1 MEIWAPG
8 CEGCGRHRREGG
20 VLCVPGPTSPYPHR
34 QGMEGWGGKLASI
47 GSSKVT
53 QVTLAGRAKNCCRQS
68 TAGPMAGG
76 QRGPEETARSPQP
89 AHAPGPCGGPQC
101 QARAE
106 PVLTVSQELV
116 LSHSEVLSLS
126 GNSGVEREGMPKKK
140 QKRQKTQTHLDK
152 KGWG

>member
-1 MEIWAPG
+1 MLYLT
-8 CEGCGRHRREGG
+8 CEKIQEWKSGLQDVKDAEGTGGRGG

-116 LSHSEVLSLS
+116 LSHSEVLSLWKLW
-126 GNSGVEREGMPKKK
+126 GGEG
-140 QKRQKTQTHLDK
+140 RNA
-152 KGWG
+152 